1 MSTKKGEF
9 KNVEDYFKRLD
20 ELSKSI
26 DKGYDPRD
34 KYELLSE
41 CNKLISDFE
50 KYLEKYYKKIESDY
64 QKRLETMY
72 KNLSEDTGGTFNP
85 TNDLSN
91 IPSGKKKSY
100 KADIDISS
108 NQRNF
113 LDD

>member
-1 MSTKKGEF
+1 
-9 KNVEDYFKRLD
+9 
-20 ELSKSI
+20 
-26 DKGYDPRD
+26 
-34 KYELLSE
+34 
-41 CNKLISDFE
+41 
-50 KYLEKYYKKIESDY
+50 
-64 QKRLETMY
+64 MY
-72 KNLSEDTGGTFNP
+72 RILSEDTGGTFNP

>member
-1 MSTKKGEF
+1 M
-9 KNVEDYFKRLD
+9 
-20 ELSKSI
+20 
-26 DKGYDPRD
+26 
-34 KYELLSE
+34 
-41 CNKLISDFE
+41 
-50 KYLEKYYKKIESDY
+50 KKIVSDY